1 MRARMFRS
9 ATATALVASCVLAG
23 TSVGARVS
31 TAPAARPFAGQT
43 ISVAYASAPP
53 PKRLLDQFKAQT
65 GITVNWTN
73 VGWDNLQTKIT
84 AAAMAHAY
92 LADVA
97 DVDWSRV
104 GQYYRLK
111 WFQPLNTYFDVADV
125 ASLKN
130 DVPQLSSF
138 IANGVLV
145 GMPADSSFTVTTIN
159 MRDLRKA
166 GVGTAPRTFAQY
178 AIDLKRLQSAHV
190 VASPLDIPF
199 SAAEGL
205 STYWYQMTAAFGGTM
220 LDRSFHPLFTSPSS
234 AGYRALAWMVAAY
247 KSGLVPKANINIADT
262 QGMQDEMALG
272 RVASIFS
279 DYSGNVGSLYNV
291 PGASHVNGDIQYIPV
306 PGVNGPAPNLG
317 NPDGMGIPAGAHN
330 PRAAA
335 TFIRWF
341 TDPTN
346 QARWAGLD
354 GGKNVIVGFPLP
366 MRLTAFKMLTKAG
379 KLDQGALLAD
389 LLGHHAQAAFPYGI
403 PPWYTRFSAA
413 VNTNIHSAALG
424 SESVSTAINAI
435 ASTVNSLNG

>member
-1 MRARMFRS
+1 MFRPI
-9 ATATALVASCVLAG
+9 AATALVASCALAG
-23 TSVGARVS
+23 
-31 TAPAARPFAGQT
+31 APASAHVSAAPVAKPFAGQT
-43 ISVAYASAPP
+43 ITVAYASTPP
-53 PKRLLDQFKAQT
+53 PKNMLDQFKAQT
-65 GITVNWTN
+65 GITVNWSN
-73 VGWDNLQTKIT
+73 VGWDSLQTKIT
-84 AAAMAHAY
+84 AAALAHAY

-111 WFQPLNTYFDVADV
+111 WFQPLNTYVDVS
-125 ASLKN
+125 SLKR

-138 IANGVLV
+138 IDNGTLV

-178 AIDLKRLQSAHV
+178 AADLKRLQSAHV
-190 VASPLDIPF
+190 AASPLDIPF
-199 SAAEGL
+199 AAAEGL

-220 LDRSFHPLFTSPSS
+220 LDRSFHPLFTSSSS
-234 AGYRALAWMVAAY
+234 AGYRALAWMVDAY
-247 KSGLVPKANINIADT
+247 KSGLVPKANINMIDT
-262 QGMQDEMALG
+262 QGMQSEMALG
-272 RVASIFS
+272 RVASVFS

-291 PGASHVNGDIQYIPV
+291 PGASKVIGDVQYVPT

-317 NPDGMGIPAGAHN
+317 NPDGLGIPAGAHN
-330 PRAAA
+330 PGAAA

-354 GGKNVIVGFPLP
+354 GSKNVIVGFPLP
-366 MRLTAFKMLTKAG
+366 MRLSSFQMLTKAG
-379 KLDQGALLAD
+379 KLDQGALLTD
-389 LLGHHAQAAFPYGI
+389 LLARHAQAAFPYGI

-413 VNTNIHSAALG
+413 VNTNIHSAAIG
-424 SESVSTAINAI
+424 AESVSSAINAI
-435 ASTVNSLNG
+435 AGTVNSLNG